1 MPKEEWGTKRTCP
14 KCSVRFYDLN
24 RDPLICP
31 SCGTTFDLSSILD
44 TFKKA
49 PRESSSPKTEETAA
63 INPIIETDDLDSDA
77 IILEEDDTGIELEDE
92 LLEEEDED
100 SVSLEVLTD
109 VPTEDEDN

>member
-14 KCSVRFYDLN
+14 KCAVRFYDLN

-31 SCGTTFDLSSILD
+31 NCGATFDLSSILD

-49 PRESSSPKTEETAA
+49 PRESSGPKTEETAA